1 MRIQEIIVRWSNK
14 LLIVFGQLVE
24 GLKLTPKIM
33 DKFPVVKQI
42 LTPEELTL
50 ILTVIVGIGIIML
63 VYAFLINISKFTLN
77 FLVFLKWAT
86 VIILISGIVLNII
99 S

>member
-1 MRIQEIIVRWSNK
+1 MRIREIIVDWSNR
-14 LLIVFGQLVE
+14 LLIIFSQMVE

-33 DKFPVVKQI
+33 DKFPIVREL

-50 ILTVIVGIGIIML
+50 ILTVVVGISIVLL

-86 VIILISGIVLNII
+86 VIIIISGIILNIL

>member
-1 MRIQEIIVRWSNK
+1 MRIREIIVDWSNR
-14 LLIVFGQLVE
+14 LLIIFSQMVE

-33 DKFPVVKQI
+33 DKFPIVREL

-50 ILTVIVGIGIIML
+50 ILTVVVGISIVML

-86 VIILISGIVLNII
+86 VIIIISGIILNIL